1 LLRLDLAVNI
11 ALRLDLRTM
20 MLTMACINLLF
31 AAMLALVSLHS
42 GKVKGA
48 RQWAVGMVLLGAGYS
63 SAGLLVDTPPPAVMV
78 IMAMGIGFGLGLMF
92 NGIEAFKDQPC
103 SYRLTLVLAIGMGV
117 QTYWFLVVR
126 NDVQGRITANWLVHS
141 LVNLACARA
150 LFVRV
155 AQPLRTAYWLAGA
168 SFLALGSATLVR
180 VGAALFAPAHT
191 VFLYGPGKIS
201 PGVFMVAS
209 LAQMALAF
217 GLILMINYRL
227 ASDLRQLASTD
238 ALTGVLNRG
247 SIEKELSRQV
257 ALADRSGAAL
267 ALMMID
273 VDHFKRIND
282 SHGHPAGDE
291 VLRQLAVLL
300 RSLVRQGD
308 AVGRYGGEEF
318 CIVLPGTSAP
328 GAAVLAERLLQ
339 RYADLRVVWGGISL
353 HGTVSIGI
361 ADVATSG
368 HAVAPLVAAAD
379 RALYQAKDAGR
390 NRVVLHT
397 ADEPEQV
404 QAQSMCA

>member
-1 LLRLDLAVNI
+1 MNI

-78 IMAMGIGFGLGLMF
+78 IMAMGIGFGLGMMF

-117 QTYWFLVVR
+117 QTFWFLVVR

-180 VGAALFAPAHT
+180 VAAALFAPAHT
-191 VFLYGPGKIS
+191 VFLYAPGKIS

-291 VLRQLAVLL
+291 VLRQLAALL

-353 HGTVSIGI
+353 NGTVSIGI

-397 ADEPEQV
+397 AEEEAALV
-404 QAQSMCA
+404 AA

>member
-1 LLRLDLAVNI
+1 
-11 ALRLDLRTM
+11 M

-42 GKVKGA
+42 GRVKGA
-48 RQWAVGMVLLGAGYS
+48 RQWALGMVLLGAGYS
-63 SAGLLVDTPPPAVMV
+63 AAGLLVETPPPAAMV
-78 IMAMGIGFGLGLMF
+78 IMAMGIGLGLGMMF
-92 NGIEAFKDQPC
+92 NGIEAFKDQSC
-103 SYRLTLVLAIGMGV
+103 SYRLTLLLAIGMGV

-168 SFLALGSATLVR
+168 AFLTLGGATMAR
-180 VGAALFAPAHT
+180 VAAALFAPAHT
-191 VFLYGPGKIS
+191 VYLFSPGAIS
-201 PGVFMVAS
+201 PGIFMVGS

-227 ASDLRQLASTD
+227 ACDLRQLASTD

-257 ALADRSGAAL
+257 ALANRSGAPL
-267 ALMMID
+267 ALMMLD

-282 SHGHPAGDE
+282 RHGHPAGDE
-291 VLRQLAVLL
+291 VLRQLAALL
-300 RSLVRQGD
+300 QSLVREGD

-318 CIVLPGTSAP
+318 CIVMPGTGAQD
-328 GAAVLAERLLQ
+328 AAVLAARLLQ
-339 RYADLRVVWGGISL
+339 RYAALRVAWNGACL
-353 HGTVSIGI
+353 NGTVSIGI
-361 ADVATSG
+361 ADAASAG
-368 HAVAPLVAAAD
+368 HAVASLFAAAD
-379 RALYQAKDAGR
+379 HALYQAKDAGR
-390 NRVVLHT
+390 NRMAQHAAEELVPVK
-397 ADEPEQV
+397 A
-404 QAQSMCA
+404 QAILA